1 MKHTKLFLQT
11 STVLCCGILATT
23 ASASGFRVPE
33 ISTAGTALSN
43 ALVAN
48 PDLPGALPYN
58 PAAMAFHE
66 QGQLLVGVTLV
77 QPDISVKFDSGNS
90 SKSTGKGTIPIPN
103 VFASARINNAWT
115 AGVAINAPFGL
126 ETNWQAGTFGTFADV
141 ATTVGNPAVAGL
153 EPEHSKIEMVNTNP
167 NVAYQFG
174 NTSIALGI
182 NRYHVRKLIFNTQ
195 AVSITGNGQ
204 DYGWNIGLLHAQN
217 NWSVGLSYRSSVKIK
232 LDGTVGV
239 TGLPATDRAAKA
251 EVEFPSLL
259 QVGARYKV
267 NNKLAVEFDVEQT
280 GWSSF
285 DTITIEHSNAAPIT
299 NTINSKNNWSDS
311 MAYRLGATYELSST
325 NQLQFGY
332 AYDETPSDDNFFSA
346 RVPGNDRQMISMGL
360 AHKQADWTIEFAYLY
375 MQADDRKIASS
386 TSFQTGVIGGDTDA
400 NGTDAFN
407 GTYKLSAH
415 LFSLGVSTQF

>member
-1 MKHTKLFLQT
+1 MPFDLGVKNQMKHTKLSLQT
-11 STVLCCGILATT
+11 SAFLCCGVLVTT
-23 ASASGFRVPE
+23 ASASGFRIPE

-66 QGQLLVGVTLV
+66 KGQLLVGVTLV
-77 QPDISVKFDSGNS
+77 QPDISVKTDSGNN
-90 SKSTGKGTIPIPN
+90 SKSEGKGTIPIPN
-103 VFASARINNAWT
+103 VFASGRINAAWT

-126 ETNWQAGTFGTFADV
+126 ETLWADETFA
-141 ATTVGNPAVAGL
+141 AFAGPADPL

-195 AVSITGNGQ
+195 AISVTGSGQ

-217 NWSVGLSYRSSVKIK
+217 NWSVGLSYRSSVKVK
-232 LDGTVGV
+232 LDGIVD
-239 TGLPATDRAAKA
+239 ATAVLSTSSAAKA

-259 QVGARYKV
+259 QMGVRYKV
-267 NNKLAVEFDVEQT
+267 DDKLAVEFDVEQT

-285 DTITIEHSNAAPIT
+285 DTIVVDHSSPGIPNPIT
-299 NTINSKNNWSDS
+299 SENKWGDS
-311 MAYRLGATYELSST
+311 WAYRLGATYDLSST

-346 RVPGNDRQMISMGL
+346 RVPGNDRQMVSFGL
-360 AHKQADWTIEFAYLY
+360 AHKQTDWTIEFAYLY

-386 TSFQTGVIGGDTDA
+386 TPFTGGDA
-400 NGTDAFN
+400 NGTSAYN

>member
-1 MKHTKLFLQT
+1 MKHTKFFLQT
-11 STVLCCGILATT
+11 STVMCCGILVTT
-23 ASASGFRVPE
+23 ASASGFRLPE

-66 QGQLLVGVTLV
+66 RGQLLVGVTLV
-77 QPDISVKFDSGNS
+77 QPDISVKPDTGNAS
-90 SKSTGKGTIPIPN
+90 SITGKDTFPIPN
-103 VFASARINNAWT
+103 VFVSSRINNAWT

-126 ETNWQAGTFGTFADV
+126 ETNWRAGTFSALS
-141 ATTVGNPAVAGL
+141 PAA
-153 EPEHSKIEMVNTNP
+153 EPEHSKLEMVNTNP

-174 NTSIALGI
+174 NTSVALGI

-195 AVSITGNGQ
+195 AISITGSGQ
-204 DYGWNIGLLHAQN
+204 DYGWNVGLLHAQN
-217 NWSVGLSYRSSVKIK
+217 NWSVGLSYRSSVKVKI
-232 LDGTVGV
+232 DGTVDGTLLGSSV
-239 TGLPATDRAAKA
+239 SAAKA
-251 EVEFPSLL
+251 EIEFPSLL
-259 QVGARYKV
+259 QVGVRYKMDD
-267 NNKLAVEFDVEQT
+267 KLAVEFNVEQT

-285 DTITIEHSNAAPIT
+285 DTIEINHSSPGLPNPIT
-299 NTINSKNNWSDS
+299 SENNWSDS
-311 MAYRLGATYELSST
+311 WAYRLGATYDLSST

-332 AYDETPSDDNFFSA
+332 AYDKTPSDDNFFSA

-375 MQADDRKIASS
+375 MQADDRKITSS
-386 TSFQTGVIGGDTDA
+386 TSYAPGGEV

>member
-1 MKHTKLFLQT
+1 MPFDLGVKNQMKHTKLSLQT
-11 STVLCCGILATT
+11 SAFLCCGVLAAT
-23 ASASGFRVPE
+23 ASASGFRIPE

-66 QGQLLVGVTLV
+66 KGQLLVGVVVV
-77 QPDISVKFDSGNS
+77 QPDISAKTDVGNN
-90 SKSTGKGTIPIPN
+90 SKSKGKSTIPIPN
-103 VFASARINNAWT
+103 VFASGRINNAWT

-126 ETNWQAGTFGTFADV
+126 ETNWQAGTFGTFSGP
-141 ATTVGNPAVAGL
+141 ATAL
-153 EPEHSKIEMVNTNP
+153 EPEHSKIEMLNINP

-182 NRYHVRKLIFNTQ
+182 DDYQVRNLIFNTQ
-195 AVSITGNGQ
+195 AISITGSGQ

-217 NWSVGLSYRSSVKIK
+217 NWSVGLSYRSSVKVKI
-232 LDGTVGV
+232 DGTVTAGPV
-239 TGLPATDRAAKA
+239 TSPATA
-251 EVEFPSLL
+251 EIEFPSLL

-267 NNKLAVEFDVEQT
+267 DDKLAVEFDVEQT

-285 DTITIEHSNAAPIT
+285 DTITINHSNTRVTANP
-299 NTINSKNNWSDS
+299 INSKNNWSDS
-311 MAYRLGATYELSST
+311 MAYRLGATYDLSSI
-325 NQLQFGY
+325 NQLRFGY
-332 AYDETPSDDNFFSA
+332 SYDETPSDDNFFSA
-346 RVPGNDRQMISMGL
+346 RVPGNDRQMLSLGL

-386 TSFQTGVIGGDTDA
+386 TPFTGGDP
-400 NGTDAFN
+400 NGTTAYN

-415 LFSLGVSTQF
+415 LFSFGVSTQF

>member
-1 MKHTKLFLQT
+1 MKHTKSSLQT
-11 STVLCCGILATT
+11 STFLCCGILAAT
-23 ASASGFRVPE
+23 ASASGFRIPE

-66 QGQLLVGVTLV
+66 KSQLLVGVTLV
-77 QPDISVKFDSGNS
+77 QPDISVKPDTGNAAS
-90 SKSTGKGTIPIPN
+90 SAGKDTVPIPN
-103 VFASARINNAWT
+103 VFASSRINNAWT
-115 AGVAINAPFGL
+115 VGVAINAPFGL
-126 ETNWQAGTFGTFADV
+126 ETNWRAGTFGTFSGA
-141 ATTVGNPAVAGL
+141 AAAL
-153 EPEHSKIEMVNTNP
+153 EPEQSKIEMVNTNP

-195 AVSITGNGQ
+195 AVSVTGNGQ

-217 NWSVGLSYRSSVKIK
+217 NWSMGLSYRSSVKIK
-232 LDGTVGV
+232 LDGIVGI

-251 EVEFPSLL
+251 DIKFPSLL
-259 QVGARYKV
+259 QVGARYKISD
-267 NNKLAVEFDVEQT
+267 KLAVEFNVEQT

-285 DTITIEHSNAAPIT
+285 DTINVEHSNAAPIT
-299 NTINSKNNWSDS
+299 STISSKNNWSDS
-311 MAYRLGATYELSST
+311 MAYRLGTTYDLSPT

-346 RVPGNDRQMISMGL
+346 RVPGNDRQTISMGL

-375 MQADDRKIASS
+375 MQADDRKISSS
-386 TSFQTGVIGGDTDA
+386 TPFTGGDA

-415 LFSLGVSTQF
+415 LFSFGVNTQF